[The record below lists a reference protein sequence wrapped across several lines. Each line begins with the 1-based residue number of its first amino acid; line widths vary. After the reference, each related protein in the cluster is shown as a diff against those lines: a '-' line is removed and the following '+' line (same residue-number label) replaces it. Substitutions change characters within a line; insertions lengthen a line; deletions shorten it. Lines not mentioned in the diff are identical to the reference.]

1 MQPDSLISGT
11 TSSNP
16 EPTNSAGA
24 GIDWR
29 PLIVLPL
36 LVLAVYASGLG
47 NTWVEWDDFFFIRD
61 NPALHSPAGIA
72 DIWTPGADPLR
83 KFYPLTYTLHWLG
96 FRVWGAWPTG
106 HLLVAVLLHGANS
119 AAVYAV
125 VRAFGGSARAGW
137 IAGALF
143 AVHPMHVAAVAW
155 LASLK
160 NVLSTA
166 FALLAILAY
175 LRFARQAAASG
186 QAATRGFT
194 ASHAALRWYL
204 AALAALTAASLS
216 KSATIT
222 VPFSLLL
229 ADWLVVGRRG
239 WRTIWPILPM
249 LAVAAGLAAIT
260 AHEEWNVDARRYA
273 EPLAERPLAAAGAL
287 WFYLGKFFWPLDLRT
302 IYPKWE
308 VSWSPLWIAAL
319 VAALASAALLFA
331 ARRQIGEAT
340 VWGCA
345 HFAISLGPVLGLLE
359 FGYLFRAPVS
369 DHFVYLASVGPL
381 LIVGLHAERAL
392 AALERLRPAASR
404 VLAAG
409 GIVMVA
415 ALGLKTW
422 HQVQVWRDAVTF
434 WSFTVAGNPTD
445 LFAREQLALALDR
458 AGRLQESAGVWQELI
473 EAEPNQPRNYTNLGT
488 VLHRLGRG
496 AEAMRA
502 FHAALSL
509 EPDFAPAH
517 YNIAY
522 LLAAQDRAAAALPFA
537 TEAVRLNPQDWEAH
551 ALLAEL
557 CLKAGDLDR
566 AAEHTM
572 TVGELQKHNPDVQ
585 LAVARVLTRA
595 GRFVD
600 ALAAARRAVE
610 LDSNHLAAVAEL
622 AWLLATMPDPARRR
636 PAEALELALRA
647 CRQADFR
654 YAPALLALAAAH
666 AAEGQFEQAVELGR
680 RAVELARAAGEG
692 AVLARAEQA
701 LGYFGRGQA
710 VPGP

>member
-1 MQPDSLISGT
+1 MPGVTGSSAEQPHKPGPGPDR
-11 TSSNP
+11 
-16 EPTNSAGA
+16 
-24 GIDWR
+24 R
-29 PLIVLPL
+29 PWIVLPL
-36 LVLAVYASGLG
+36 LVLAAYASGLG
-47 NTWVEWDDFFFIRD
+47 NTWVEWDDFFFLRD

-72 DIWTPGADPLR
+72 GIWTPGADPLR
-83 KFYPLTYTLHWLG
+83 KFYPLTYTLHWLA

-106 HLLVAVLLHGANS
+106 HLLVALLLHGLNS
-119 AAVYAV
+119 AAVYAL

-160 NVLSTA
+160 NVLSTT

-186 QAATRGFT
+186 QAATRGYG

-204 AALAALTAASLS
+204 AALAALTAALLS

-229 ADWLVVGRRG
+229 ADRLVVGRRG

-249 LAVAAGLAAIT
+249 LAVAIGLAAIT
-260 AHEEWNVDARRYA
+260 AHEEWNVEARRYA
-273 EPLAERPLAAAGAL
+273 EPLPERPLAAAGAL

-302 IYPKWE
+302 IYPRWE

-319 VAALASAALLFA
+319 VAALASAALVFA
-331 ARRQIGEAT
+331 ARRQLGGTT

-359 FGYLFRAPVS
+359 FGYLYRSPVS
-369 DHFVYLASVGPL
+369 DHFVYLASVGVL
-381 LIVGLHAERAL
+381 MIVGLYADRVL

-404 VLAAG
+404 ALSAVVVVIVAG
-409 GIVMVA
+409 
-415 ALGLKTW
+415 LGLKTW
-422 HQVQVWRDAVTF
+422 HQVQVWRDAVSF
-434 WSFTVAGNPTD
+434 WSFTVAGNPSD
-445 LFAREQLALALDR
+445 LFAREQLALALER

-473 EAEPNQPRNYTNLGT
+473 EADPNQPRNHVNLGSA
-488 VLHRLGRG
+488 LYRLGRG
-496 AEAMRA
+496 GEAMRA
-502 FHAALSL
+502 FQTALSL
-509 EPDFAPAH
+509 DPDFAPAH

-522 LLAAQDRAAAALPFA
+522 LLATQDRAAAALPFA
-537 TEAVRLNPQDWEAH
+537 SEAVRLNPQDWEAQ

-557 CLKAGDLDR
+557 CLKVGDLDR
-566 AAEHTM
+566 AVEHSL
-572 TVGELQKHNPDVQ
+572 TVGELQKDNPAVQ
-585 LAVARVLTRA
+585 LAVAHVLTRA
-595 GRFVD
+595 GRFAE
-600 ALAAARRAVE
+600 ALAAARRAVQ
-610 LDSNHLAAVAEL
+610 LDANHLEAAAEL

-636 PAEALELALRA
+636 PTEALELALRA

-654 YAPALLALAAAH
+654 SAPALLALAAAH
-666 AAEGQFEQAVELGR
+666 AAEGRFDHAVELGR
-680 RAVELARAAGEG
+680 RAVELARAAGDR

-701 LGYFGRGQA
+701 MVYFARGQP